1 MHNDSSIGNMAN
13 SSSSQEYDELAQLLK
28 SWNVSDLLPHL
39 QEEAINTQELQML
52 KRHHLNELLRNF
64 RYGTRI
70 RFEHHLER
78 WRRWMNVPLQDA
90 ALDAE
95 RGFSGGGNI
104 GNIGNIGGHCSGCQ
118 CALSVNAAVQIPTK
132 SHSKPDLL
140 DECAK
145 QLPSEPFVS
154 LNEEADGS
162 CAFNVPLPLSDH
174 TELVHTELV
183 AADLIKPEMPEMD
196 GSVESGVTVL
206 AILQASPIKA
216 QSLLERLGHNE
227 QLDAVQRL
235 LLIQLICSYYED
247 NRLHLTLQR
256 SHLLEREILQLFPKE
271 QLCFYRTERRGKIYV
286 RFTNMKRNKR
296 FGHQRDQKR
305 RREESRELAPP
316 SSSYGSKQ
324 QTFGGD
330 PMSSPERSD

>member
-1 MHNDSSIGNMAN
+1 MHSFDMHTHTSIYTDNMPK
-13 SSSSQEYDELAQLLK
+13 SGEYEELAQLLK
-28 SWNVSDLLPHL
+28 SWNVSELLPYL

-78 WRRWMNVPLQDA
+78 WRRWLNVPLQDA
-90 ALDAE
+90 SPC
-95 RGFSGGGNI
+95 SGRAQMDSGSM
-104 GNIGNIGGHCSGCQ
+104 GHCSGCRCSGDSFQ
-118 CALSVNAAVQIPTK
+118 QTK
-132 SHSKPDLL
+132 SHSKSDLL
-140 DECAK
+140 DDSRSK
-145 QLPSEPFVS
+145 QLPAEPFVT
-154 LNEEADGS
+154 LNEMADAS
-162 CAFNVPLPLSDH
+162 HFNVPLPLSDH
-174 TELVHTELV
+174 SELVHTELV
-183 AADLIKPEMPEMD
+183 TADLIKPEITEPDVSE
-196 GSVESGVTVL
+196 ESGVTVL
-206 AILQASPIKA
+206 SILQASPVKA
-216 QSLLERLGHNE
+216 QSLLERLGQNE

-296 FGHQRDQKR
+296 FGAQKR
-305 RREESRELAPP
+305 RREESMAPP
-316 SSSYGSKQ
+316 TSFVSKEV
-324 QTFGGD
+324 TFGGD

>member
-1 MHNDSSIGNMAN
+1 MQADRMLNMGK
-13 SSSSQEYDELAQLLK
+13 SGEYDELAQLLK
-28 SWNVSDLLPHL
+28 SWNVSELLPHL
-39 QEEAINTQELQML
+39 EEEAINVQELQML

-78 WRRWMNVPLQDA
+78 WRRWINMPLQDNA
-90 ALDAE
+90 AD
-95 RGFSGGGNI
+95 GGTQCGSVAAKSLE
-104 GNIGNIGGHCSGCQ
+104 HCNGCQ
-118 CALSVNAAVQIPTK
+118 CLTSASMSMTMTK
-132 SHSKPDLL
+132 SHSKSDLL
-140 DECAK
+140 DESTK

-154 LNEEADGS
+154 LNEEPDGS
-162 CAFNVPLPLSDH
+162 AFNVPLPLGDH
-174 TELVHTELV
+174 AELVHTELV
-183 AADLIKPEMPEMD
+183 TSDLIKPELPEMEC
-196 GSVESGVTVL
+196 GVESGVTVL
-206 AILQASPIKA
+206 AILQASPVKA
-216 QSLLERLGHNE
+216 HALLERLGHNE

-296 FGHQRDQKR
+296 IGSQRDQKR
-305 RREESRELAPP
+305 RREESAAAPC
-316 SSSYGSKQ
+316 SYASKQESYG
-324 QTFGGD
+324 GD
-330 PMSSPERSD
+330 AMSSPERSD

>member
-1 MHNDSSIGNMAN
+1 MMQGDNMMN
-13 SSSSQEYDELAQLLK
+13 MGKNGEFDELSQLLK
-28 SWNVSDLLPHL
+28 SWNVSELLPHL
-39 QEEAINTQELQML
+39 QEEAINVQELQML

-78 WRRWMNVPLQDA
+78 WRRWINMPLQDA
-90 ALDAE
+90 PVDAE
-95 RGFSGGGNI
+95 THCSSSNNSCGISGGG
-104 GNIGNIGGHCSGCQ
+104 GNKTVTHCNGCQ
-118 CALSVNAAVQIPTK
+118 CNISAPMTMTE
-132 SHSKPDLL
+132 SHSKSDLL
-140 DECAK
+140 DDQSK

-154 LNEEADGS
+154 LNEEPDGS
-162 CAFNVPLPLSDH
+162 AFNVPLPLGDH

-183 AADLIKPEMPEMD
+183 TSDLIKPELPEMEC
-196 GSVESGVTVL
+196 SVESGVTVL
-206 AILQASPIKA
+206 AILQASPVKA
-216 QSLLERLGHNE
+216 HALLERLGHNE

-296 FGHQRDQKR
+296 IGSQRDQKR
-305 RREESRELAPP
+305 RREESVAAPC
-316 SSSYGSKQ
+316 SYVSKQ
-324 QTFGGD
+324 GTYGGD
-330 PMSSPERSD
+330 AMSSPERSD

>member
-1 MHNDSSIGNMAN
+1 MHSFDMHPHMYADNTPKSNDY
-13 SSSSQEYDELAQLLK
+13 EELSQLLK
-28 SWNVSDLLPHL
+28 SWNVSELLPYL

-52 KRHHLNELLRNF
+52 KRHHMNELLRNF

-78 WRRWMNVPLQDA
+78 WRRWLNVPLQDEQPCGAGSSTSA
-90 ALDAE
+90 A
-95 RGFSGGGNI
+95 GSGSV
-104 GNIGNIGGHCSGCQ
+104 HCSGCN
-118 CALSVNAAVQIPTK
+118 CSTNLTK
-132 SHSKPDLL
+132 SHSKSNLS
-140 DECAK
+140 DERAK

-154 LNEEADGS
+154 LNEMADGGT
-162 CAFNVPLPLSDH
+162 FNVPLPLGDH
-174 TELVHTELV
+174 SELVHTELV
-183 AADLIKPEMPEMD
+183 TADLIKPEIMTDAD
-196 GSVESGVTVL
+196 GSEESGVTVL
-206 AILQASPIKA
+206 SILQASPVKA
-216 QSLLERLGHNE
+216 QSLLERIGQNE

-256 SHLLEREILQLFPKE
+256 SHLLEREILQLYPKE

-296 FGHQRDQKR
+296 FGTLREQKR
-305 RREESRELAPP
+305 RREESMAPP
-316 SSSYGSKQ
+316 VSYVPKEV
-324 QTFGGD
+324 TFGGD

>member
-1 MHNDSSIGNMAN
+1 MNMAN
-13 SSSSQEYDELAQLLK
+13 SSQEYEELSQLLK
-28 SWNVSDLLPHL
+28 SWNVSELFPHL

-70 RFEHHLER
+70 RFEHNLER
-78 WRRWMNVPLQDA
+78 WRRWINVPLQDA
-90 ALDAE
+90 PQDME
-95 RGFSGGGNI
+95 RGFSGNS
-104 GNIGNIGGHCSGCQ
+104 GHCSGCQ
-118 CALSVNAAVQIPTK
+118 CSSVNVSIPIPMAK

-162 CAFNVPLPLSDH
+162 AFNVPLPLSDH
-174 TELVHTELV
+174 SELVHTELV
-183 AADLIKPEMPEMD
+183 TADLIKPEMPEID

-206 AILQASPIKA
+206 TILQASPVKA

-296 FGHQRDQKR
+296 FGNQRDQKR
-305 RREESRELAPP
+305 RREESIAPP
-316 SSSYGSKQ
+316 SSFVSKQ
-324 QTFGGD
+324 ETFGGD

>member
-1 MHNDSSIGNMAN
+1 MMYVDNLPKSS
-13 SSSSQEYDELAQLLK
+13 EYDELAQLLK
-28 SWNVSDLLPHL
+28 SWNVSELLPYL
-39 QEEAINTQELQML
+39 QEEAINMQELQML
-52 KRHHLNELLRNF
+52 KRHHLNDLLRNF

-78 WRRWMNVPLQDA
+78 WRRWLNVPLHDP
-90 ALDAE
+90 LGEE
-95 RGFSGGGNI
+95 RS
-104 GNIGNIGGHCSGCQ
+104 CSGNSN
-118 CALSVNAAVQIPTK
+118 SVHCNGCRCSAIESHHTK
-132 SHSKPDLL
+132 SLSKPDLL
-140 DECAK
+140 DDASK

-154 LNEEADGS
+154 LNEIGDGS
-162 CAFNVPLPLSDH
+162 SFNVPLPLSDH
-174 TELVHTELV
+174 SELVHTELV
-183 AADLIKPEMPEMD
+183 TADLIKPELGEPEA
-196 GSVESGVTVL
+196 GSEESAVTVL
-206 AILQASPIKA
+206 AILHASPAKA

-227 QLDAVQRL
+227 PLDAVQRL

-296 FGHQRDQKR
+296 FGTQREQKR
-305 RREESRELAPP
+305 RREESMAAPN
-316 SSSYGSKQ
+316 SYVSKEV
-324 QTFGGD
+324 TFGGD